1 MADTM
6 SPSARGMFV
15 ALALGLAAFE
25 LAWPIRVTKPAE
37 PTRSL
42 FALILV
48 LLSRQV
54 TDAGRFVALAVIV
67 ATAAPLLGGIGAAL
81 GGLLGTSLSW
91 TAGDAL
97 ESRVPL
103 RAIRRGLALL
113 ALAAALVIGLSARG
127 LVA

>member
-1 MADTM
+1 M
-6 SPSARGMFV
+6 
-15 ALALGLAAFE
+15 
-25 LAWPIRVTKPAE
+25 
-37 PTRSL
+37 
-42 FALILV
+42 
-48 LLSRQV
+48 

-81 GGLLGTSLSW
+81 GGLLATSLSW